1 MAEAA
6 KGSAPKKEERD
17 PGGIWRMSR
26 RDFFSFL
33 GWSGV
38 IATLGGILIGTLRFF
53 FPRTLFEPPTSF
65 RAGRADEYDPG
76 EPDQFGVISVSE
88 RWKKQW
94 RVWVVRARAGG
105 EANDR
110 IYAIYGRCTH
120 LGCTPNWFA
129 DEKVYRCPC
138 HGSQYRSNGV
148 NFAGPAPRPMERA
161 HVTIAEDGQVIV
173 NTAILYDHTRF
184 DNPNSYAKVTRVS

>member
-1 MAEAA
+1 MAEATKSA
-6 KGSAPKKEERD
+6 APKKEERD
-17 PGGIWRMSR
+17 PGGIWRMNR

-33 GWSGV
+33 GWAGV
-38 IATLGGILIGTLRFF
+38 IATLGGILVGTLRFF

-65 RAGRADEYDPG
+65 RAGKSDEYEPG
-76 EPDQFGVISVSE
+76 EADGFGVVSVSE
-88 RWKKQW
+88 KWKKQW
-94 RVWVVRARAGG
+94 RVWVVRARAAG
-105 EANDR
+105 ETNDR
-110 IYAIYGRCTH
+110 LFAIYGRCTH

-129 DEKVYRCPC
+129 DEKVFRCPC

-161 HVTIAEDGQVIV
+161 NMTVAEDGQLIV

-184 DNPNSYAKVTRVS
+184 DNPSSYVKVTRVS

>member
-1 MAEAA
+1 MAEAT
-6 KGSAPKKEERD
+6 KGAVPKKEERD

-33 GWSGV
+33 GWTGV

-65 RAGRADEYDPG
+65 RAGKPEEYDPG
-76 EPDQFGVISVSE
+76 EPDGFGVISVSE
-88 RWKKQW
+88 KWKKQW
-94 RVWVVRARAGG
+94 RVWVVRGRKAG
-105 EANDR
+105 ENSDSL
-110 IYAIYGRCTH
+110 YAIYARCTH

-148 NFAGPAPRPMERA
+148 NFAGPAPRPMDRA
-161 HVTIAEDGQVIV
+161 YVSIAEDGQLVV
-173 NTAILYDHTRF
+173 NTSILYDHTKF
-184 DNPNSYAKVTRVS
+184 DNPSSYIKLA